1 MTDQPANNS
10 PAAALARVGDVTR
23 LSFGGKRKG
32 LRKAIKQGDEGWKAP
47 ETKNGH
53 HVEGLF
59 EREPDDPITANEAVI
74 FKRERMPSIEMT
86 HVELLGM
93 MRAAFRKQTES
104 LQDWTQYRIQAAWRI
119 VREMAAISGLVQEDE
134 KLAEMPEMK
143 PDPWLFG
150 GSCPNPNASD
160 PRTAQLWG
168 AVERMT
174 GRDGLPLLPP
184 QVPAEFRD
192 EYGVRSEYNPRN
204 IDHDRR
210 LHEYLELVSFISLTL
225 HIVDGSSLDPEAG
238 VKGMEGLEDPW
249 IARIA
254 WPSRLQIIAWE
265 DHVVCEALDWLV
277 EEGKEEA
284 RNRLQAKYGLQ
295 PHEVKRV
302 LRLALAEAGARIT
315 NGSVEEERG
324 LMVLKLEKIESRAVR
339 DGQLK
344 VALAASK
351 QSAIVLGLNK
361 VDPDDILKEFAEIV
375 RDRARRRAAPALEE
389 DIKKVP
395 ALVTNTKEDE

>member
-1 MTDQPANNS
+1 MTEQPANDS
-10 PAAALARVGDVTR
+10 HTAALARVGDVTR
-23 LSFGGKRKG
+23 LAFGGKRKG
-32 LRKAIKQGDEGWKAP
+32 LRKSIRQGEDGWQTP

-53 HVEGLF
+53 HIEGLF
-59 EREPDDPITANEAVI
+59 DAEPDDPVTANEAVAV
-74 FKRERMPSIEMT
+74 RPERTPSIEMT
-86 HVELLGM
+86 HSELLAM
-93 MRAAFRKQTES
+93 MRAAFRKQAES

-134 KLAEMPEMK
+134 KLAEMPEMN

-150 GSCPNPNASD
+150 GACPSPNAAD
-160 PRTAQLWG
+160 QRTAQLWG

-192 EYGVRSEYNPRN
+192 EYGVRSDYNPRN

-210 LHEYLELVSFISLTL
+210 LHEYLELVSFIALTL
-225 HIVDGSSLDPEAG
+225 HIVDGSPQDPEAG
-238 VKGMEGLEDPW
+238 IKGMEGLEDPW
-249 IARIA
+249 VARIA
-254 WPSRLQIIAWE
+254 WPSRLQIITWE
-265 DHVVCEALDWLV
+265 DHLVCQALDWLV
-277 EEGKEEA
+277 EDGKEAA
-284 RNRLQAKYGLQ
+284 RDRLQAAYGLQ

-302 LRLALAEAGARIT
+302 LRLALAEAGARIM

-324 LMVLKLEKIESRAVR
+324 LMVLKLEKIESKAVR

-351 QSAIVLGLNK
+351 QAAIVLGLNK
-361 VDPDDILKEFAEIV
+361 VDPDDILKEFADIV

-389 DIKKVP
+389 GIKKVP
-395 ALVTNTKEDE
+395 ALVTNTSEVE